1 MNYAYYQA
9 LAQGRL
15 TEYLLEW
22 EEEHSETEEDA
33 ETAGPEV
40 EVTPDDERDDVDR
53 VDVPGD
59 NLGHPGSDSERA
71 SANQTRTV
79 CRGSFLQSPDAVTG
93 HAEVEMGH
101 GDAGVNHLKSRVRLH
116 IEADGGAFSR
126 GYHAPRLTVGRA
138 RREPHEREGPGQRSA
153 EGVGAGKI
161 PLVKQLFKGTSSC
174 GMDGGAE
181 HAVNQRPPL
190 CRISQGYDRL
200 DFCAGSQGS
209 ALEGSGAECAAHP
222 ACRHPHGSSGQNGPL
237 HAIACGR
244 ESGVVGSVAD
254 NQGQIVRRAADDA
267 IGGAEVRR
275 DGAHRSDSDLRTVKL
290 RPVCRNPCCQSTD
303 VGAAGA
309 VIRPD
314 RMAVRDGPYQSV
326 ACDVLSVHNLQI

>member
-22 EEEHSETEEDA
+22 EEEHSETEEDV
-33 ETAGPEV
+33 EVAGLEDA
-40 EVTPDDERDDVDR
+40 VTPDDERDDVDR
-53 VDVPGD
+53 VAVPGES
-59 NLGHPGSDSERA
+59 GSESERA
-71 SANQTRTV
+71 TGNQTRAAGH
-79 CRGSFLQSPDAVTG
+79 GSFLKRPDAVSG
-93 HAEVEMGH
+93 RVEVEMGH
-101 GDAGVNHLKSRVRLH
+101 GDAGVNHLESRVRRH
-116 IEADGGAFSR
+116 VEADGGAVGRRS
-126 GYHAPRLTVGRA
+126 HAPRLAVGSA
-138 RREPHEREGPGQRSA
+138 GREPHEREHSGQWSVDGVGPGEVSL
-153 EGVGAGKI
+153 E
-161 PLVKQLFKGTSSC
+161 KQLLKGTPSC
-174 GMDGGAE
+174 GMDSGAE

-190 CRISQGYDRL
+190 CGISDGHDSL
-200 DFCAGSQGS
+200 DSCAGGQGR
-209 ALEGSGAECAAHP
+209 ALKGSRAECAADP
-222 ACRHPHGSSGQNGPL
+222 ACRHPHGCRGQYGPL
-237 HAIACGR
+237 HAIAGGG

-254 NQGQIVRRAADDA
+254 NQSQIVRRAADDA
-267 IGGAEVRR
+267 IRRPEVRR